1 MDRTKLKVYGALL
14 GVFLLG
20 SIGGGAVGSA
30 ITQRRMGKIFK
41 DPSAV
46 FEKRRAGALVRRL
59 DLDDAQEEK
68 VRGVLGKYGAKRR
81 ELTRDIME
89 RCGAPLREQKTQMDG
104 EIRGLLR
111 PDQQARYDRLLKDGK
126 GRHGPGEPLDPLP

>member
-1 MDRTKLKVYGALL
+1 MMDRTKLKVYGALL

-30 ITQRRMGKIFK
+30 LTQRRMRGIFK

-46 FEKRRAGALVRRL
+46 FEKRRVGALSRRL
-59 DLDDAQEEK
+59 DLDDAQEDK
-68 VRGVLGKYGAKRR
+68 VRSVVNKYGSKRR

-89 RCGAPLREQKTQMDG
+89 RCGAPLREQKAQMDT

-111 PDQQARYDRLLKDGK
+111 ADQQERYDRLLKDGNR
-126 GRHGPGEPLDPLP
+126 RHPPGEPLDP

>member
-20 SIGGGAVGSA
+20 SIGGGAVGTA
-30 ITQRRMGKIFK
+30 ITQRRMRQIFK
-41 DPSAV
+41 DPSEI

-59 DLDDAQEEK
+59 DLDDAQEDK
-68 VRGVLGKYGAKRR
+68 VRSVLAKYGSKRR
-81 ELTRDIME
+81 ELTREIMD
-89 RCGAPLREQKTQMDG
+89 RCGGPLRDQKAQMDT

-111 PDQQARYDRLLKDGK
+111 PEQQARYERLLKDGK
-126 GRHGPGEPLDPLP
+126 GHRPPGEPLDPLP